1 LTFATLVL
9 LTFTVLS
16 FTSIKSALEF
26 HQLHRDVEGPYPGI
40 LIRSKFWGPLEDT
53 AYDYA
58 RINFKDRGTVTPR
71 SWYIATREDKKSK
84 AVLRYGEKN
93 SRVQGILGASPEE
106 AQVTQIDTLLRIGR
120 WFQPGESACILPDRV
135 AETLG
140 ITERDVGKAYIRLFG
155 KRLTV
160 IGLINSEK
168 MRLFVDL
175 DEEQITPA
183 DFQVTEDEF
192 ITVMSQTETRE
203 RQGLERPEVDTVPF
217 EHLDPDDILIVPYA
231 LLRDVGSPLQSVAV
245 RFHEEVDVEAE
256 IKSFLSRLSVVLFAG
271 IPTADGGIRV
281 AVYSSLGN
289 TSLQGMANLFI
300 PILVAALIVLNTM
313 MGAVYERVRE
323 IGIYSVVGL
332 APSHIGLLFL
342 AESTVFATFGAVV
355 GYALGQIAHLFM
367 LQYGLL
373 AGLTL
378 NYSSL
383 SAVWATVVVI
393 GTVYL
398 STLYPARM
406 AANMAVPDVTRQWQ
420 FPPPVGDHWRFDFPF
435 TVGGAE
441 VPSMY
446 VYLKSVFAAYG
457 EGSIGDFIARDVELS
472 VTTDG
477 PEPSYAIAMR
487 TWLAPYDLGI
497 SQQVRLQATPTGEHH
512 IYKIETHIERL
523 SGDVASWQ
531 RMNRKFLNVLR
542 KRFLVWRTLAP
553 GIRQEYRE
561 RVASEFALSTEEV
574 GQPT

>member
-1 LTFATLVL
+1 MA
-9 LTFTVLS
+9 
-16 FTSIKSALEF
+16 
-26 HQLHRDVEGPYPGI
+26 
-40 LIRSKFWGPLEDT
+40 
-53 AYDYA
+53 
-58 RINFKDRGTVTPR
+58 
-71 SWYIATREDKKSK
+71 
-84 AVLRYGEKN
+84 
-93 SRVQGILGASPEE
+93 
-106 AQVTQIDTLLRIGR
+106 
-120 WFQPGESACILPDRV
+120 
-135 AETLG
+135 
-140 ITERDVGKAYIRLFG
+140 
-155 KRLTV
+155 
-160 IGLINSEK
+160 
-168 MRLFVDL
+168 
-175 DEEQITPA
+175 
-183 DFQVTEDEF
+183 
-192 ITVMSQTETRE
+192 
-203 RQGLERPEVDTVPF
+203 
-217 EHLDPDDILIVPYA
+217 
-231 LLRDVGSPLQSVAV
+231 
-245 RFHEEVDVEAE
+245 
-256 IKSFLSRLSVVLFAG
+256 
-271 IPTADGGIRV
+271 
-281 AVYSSLGN
+281 YSSIGSTEISGAGQL
-289 TSLQGMANLFI
+289 
-300 PILVAALIVLNTM
+300 LVPVIIAALIVLNTM

-542 KRFLVWRTLAP
+542 KRFLVWRTLSP
-553 GIRQEYRE
+553 GIRQGYQDEADE
-561 RVASEFALSTEEV
+561 AFAGA
-574 GQPT
+574 GQQAV

>member
-1 LTFATLVL
+1 M
-9 LTFTVLS
+9 LS

-26 HQLHRDVEGPYPGI
+26 HQLQRDTEGAYPGI

-58 RINFKDRGTVTPR
+58 RINFKDRGIVTPR

-84 AVLRYGEKN
+84 AVLRYNKKN

-140 ITERDVGKAYIRLFG
+140 ITAQDVGKAYIRLFG
-155 KRLTV
+155 KQLTV

-203 RQGLERPEVDTVPF
+203 RQGLERPEVETMPF

-281 AVYSSLGN
+281 AVL
-289 TSLQGMANLFI
+289 
-300 PILVAALIVLNTM
+300 
-313 MGAVYERVRE
+313 
-323 IGIYSVVGL
+323 
-332 APSHIGLLFL
+332 
-342 AESTVFATFGAVV
+342 
-355 GYALGQIAHLFM
+355 
-367 LQYGLL
+367 
-373 AGLTL
+373 
-378 NYSSL
+378 
-383 SAVWATVVVI
+383 
-393 GTVYL
+393 
-398 STLYPARM
+398 
-406 AANMAVPDVTRQWQ
+406 Q
-420 FPPPVGDHWRFDFPF
+420 FPGRHIFAGHGQF
-435 TVGGAE
+435 
-441 VPSMY
+441 
-446 VYLKSVFAAYG
+446 VYPHSGRRADRAQYHDG
-457 EGSIGDFIARDVELS
+457 IGV
-472 VTTDG
+472 
-477 PEPSYAIAMR
+477 
-487 TWLAPYDLGI
+487 
-497 SQQVRLQATPTGEHH
+497 
-512 IYKIETHIERL
+512 
-523 SGDVASWQ
+523 
-531 RMNRKFLNVLR
+531 
-542 KRFLVWRTLAP
+542 
-553 GIRQEYRE
+553 
-561 RVASEFALSTEEV
+561 
-574 GQPT
+574 